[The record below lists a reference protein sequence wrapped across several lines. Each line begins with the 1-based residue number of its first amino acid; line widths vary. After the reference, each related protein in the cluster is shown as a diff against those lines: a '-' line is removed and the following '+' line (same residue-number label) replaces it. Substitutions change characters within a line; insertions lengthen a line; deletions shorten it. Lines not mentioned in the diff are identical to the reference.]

1 MAGEIKGVTAKENL
15 KKYYEEGWQIATW
28 LNDHPEISG
37 QEKESSRYLIEL
49 LKKRGYRVES
59 PCQGVKYSFR
69 AVKKGKG
76 RKRKPKIA
84 VLCEYDSIEG
94 LGQAC
99 GHSLSCAASIICA
112 NVLNEL
118 WEDLPFQVD
127 LIGTPGEEVHGGKIS
142 LLQKGVFNE
151 YECAVIAHMNNVNQP
166 SFKNLA
172 SSDLVINYYGKAAHA
187 SVEPWKGANALNGLQ
202 LFFHATDMLRQV
214 LEPDDQIQGVILEGG
229 VIPNQI
235 PAKATGYIYLRAA
248 TIEKLKNLQIR
259 IINCARGAAIATETT
274 YDTAQMT
281 PTYAEL
287 FLGKKA
293 RELICNI
300 MSEEGMEWEEQQKP
314 AGSSDIG
321 NVDQVIPVFHPMISL
336 GQRDVALYSKEFGRL
351 VGSENGRKAMEQGAR
366 VIIRII
372 ERLAAE
378 PELLKEIRREHDEY
392 RDPEKE

>member
-166 SFKNLA
+166 SFKILLPA
-172 SSDLVINYYGKAAHA
+172 IWSSTIMEKRLMRLSNRGKGQMHLTDCSCFSMQQTC
-187 SVEPWKGANALNGLQ
+187 SVRSWNR
-202 LFFHATDMLRQV
+202 M
-214 LEPDDQIQGVILEGG
+214 
-229 VIPNQI
+229 
-235 PAKATGYIYLRAA
+235 
-248 TIEKLKNLQIR
+248 IR
-259 IINCARGAAIATETT
+259 
-274 YDTAQMT
+274 Y
-281 PTYAEL
+281 
-287 FLGKKA
+287 
-293 RELICNI
+293 
-300 MSEEGMEWEEQQKP
+300 
-314 AGSSDIG
+314 
-321 NVDQVIPVFHPMISL
+321 
-336 GQRDVALYSKEFGRL
+336 
-351 VGSENGRKAMEQGAR
+351 R
-366 VIIRII
+366 V
-372 ERLAAE
+372 
-378 PELLKEIRREHDEY
+378 
-392 RDPEKE
+392 

>member
-259 IINCARGAAIATETT
+259 IIYCARGAAIATETT

-336 GQRDVALYSKEFGRL
+336 GHKEIALYSKEFGKL
-351 VGSENGRKAMEQGAR
+351 VRSENGKTAMEQGAR

-372 ERLAAE
+372 ERLAEE
-378 PELLKEIRREHDEY
+378 PGLLDEIRREHEEY
-392 RDPEKE
+392 RDPDKE

>member
-1 MAGEIKGVTAKENL
+1 MAGEIKSITVKEDL

-28 LNDHPEISG
+28 LNDHPEVSG
-37 QEKESSRYLIEL
+37 QEKESSRYLIDM
-49 LKKRGYRVES
+49 LKKRDYRVES

-69 AVKKGKG
+69 AVSKRKG
-76 RKRKPKIA
+76 RKKKPKIA

-112 NVLNEL
+112 NALNEL
-118 WEDLPFQVD
+118 REDLPFQLD

-248 TIEKLKNLQIR
+248 TIEKLKHLQSR
-259 IINCARGAAIATETT
+259 VINCAKGAAIATETN

-281 PTYAEL
+281 PTYVEL
-287 FLGKKA
+287 FLGDTA
-293 RELICNI
+293 HDMICDI
-300 MSEEGMEWEEQQKP
+300 MSEEKMEWEEQQKP

-336 GQRDVALYSKEFGRL
+336 GHREIALYSKEFGELVKSESGRL
-351 VGSENGRKAMEQGAR
+351 AMEQGAR

-372 ERLAAE
+372 ERLAEE
-378 PELLKEIRREHDEY
+378 PELFDRIRREHEEY
-392 RDPEKE
+392 RNLDKE

>member
-127 LIGTPGEEVHGGKIS
+127 LIGTPGEEVHEGKIS

-336 GQRDVALYSKEFGRL
+336 GHKEIALYSKEFGKL
-351 VGSENGRKAMEQGAR
+351 VRSENGKTAMEQGAR

-372 ERLAAE
+372 ERLAEE
-378 PELLKEIRREHDEY
+378 PGLLDEIRREHEEY
-392 RDPEKE
+392 RDPDKE

>member
-336 GQRDVALYSKEFGRL
+336 GHKEIALYSKEFGKL
-351 VGSENGRKAMEQGAR
+351 VRSENGKTAMEQGAR

-372 ERLAAE
+372 ERLAEE
-378 PELLKEIRREHDEY
+378 PGLLDEIRREHEEY
-392 RDPEKE
+392 RDQDKE

>member
-1 MAGEIKGVTAKENL
+1 M
-15 KKYYEEGWQIATW
+15 
-28 LNDHPEISG
+28 
-37 QEKESSRYLIEL
+37 
-49 LKKRGYRVES
+49 
-59 PCQGVKYSFR
+59 
-69 AVKKGKG
+69 
-76 RKRKPKIA
+76 
-84 VLCEYDSIEG
+84 LCEYDSIEG

-336 GQRDVALYSKEFGRL
+336 GHKEIALYSKEFGKKIHRSKDSIQSYEL
-351 VGSENGRKAMEQGAR
+351 GRTKMSLNKFLELAQKENLT
-366 VIIRII
+366 ITI
-372 ERLAAE
+372 E
-378 PELLKEIRREHDEY
+378 KKNH
-392 RDPEKE
+392 K